1 MTRTTIAAGA
11 AALVLAGCGPRVQG
25 GGSEMVTLRD
35 ADGRTV
41 GSALL
46 APATGGVRVVVQV
59 AGLAPGA
66 HGAHVHRDGVC
77 TPPDFASAGPHFDP
91 GGREHGTENPRG
103 PHAGDLPNLVVQ
115 PDGRGV
121 LSTIAR
127 GVTLTPGREN
137 SLRKPGGTALVIHAG
152 PDDQRTDPAGNSGA
166 RIVCGAI
173 PEG

>member
-1 MTRTTIAAGA
+1 MRLA
-11 AALVLAGCGPRVQG
+11 AAAALLVLAGCGPTVQG

-41 GSALL
+41 GAALL

-59 AGLAPGA
+59 SGLEPGA
-66 HGAHVHRDGVC
+66 HGVHLHRDGVC
-77 TPPDFASAGPHFDP
+77 APPDFQSAGPHFDP
-91 GGREHGTENPRG
+91 GGREHGMENPRG

-127 GVTLTPGREN
+127 GVTLTPGRES
-137 SLRKPGGTALVIHAG
+137 SLRKPGGSAIVIHAG
-152 PDDQRTDPAGNSGA
+152 PDDQRTDPAGDSGA
-166 RIVCGAI
+166 RIVCGVI
-173 PEG
+173 SEG